1 MLEEIWL
8 ELETQGQPPRLANI
22 CWTCLNLLIL
32 FQISFRYKERGM
44 FNTVA
49 IRIMG
54 SKADVNKIKEVSTL
68 LMTRY
73 FGAGIEVFWGLIIYV
88 VYFEL
93 LSIFFLH
100 FKRFSLIFHLKW
112 RKKVWK
118 NCVLSY
124 SLKLVDMQ
132 TLVDSLRGCLKI
144 VFVILMLNLI
154 REKWEG
160 GDIYLVNWGT
170 GPVIK

>member
-1 MLEEIWL
+1 MSTKSKKFQLYSWQDISEQVLRFFEDWSFML
-8 ELETQGQPPRLANI
+8 
-22 CWTCLNLLIL
+22 CIL
-32 FQISFRYKERGM
+32 SCFQS
-44 FNTVA
+44 
-49 IRIMG
+49 
-54 SKADVNKIKEVSTL
+54 
-68 LMTRY
+68 
-73 FGAGIEVFWGLIIYV
+73 
-88 VYFEL
+88 
-93 LSIFFLH
+93 FFLN
-100 FKRFSLIFHLKW
+100 FKCFSLIFYLKW

-160 GDIYLVNWGT
+160 GDIYLVNWSGNWS
-170 GPVIK
+170 GNQIRVHSWMLWLNPLLLVGLSNLYSGLEVSRLLVQS